1 MVVCSILDYFN
12 VILCY
17 YFVNDIYIEVKFI
30 MLLGFFFIL
39 IGYCVKIFFF

>member
-17 YFVNDIYIEVKFI
+17 YFVNDILNLN
-30 MLLGFFFIL
+30 LLCYWGFFL
-39 IGYCVKIFFF
+39 